1 MTSMREIMRALLR
14 LEREDLLDR
23 LVELG
28 DLRLQQLVAPVLRVD
43 HRADREVRE
52 QRDDAREAGGRADA
66 DEELFPAP
74 LAECLPPGQ

>member
-1 MTSMREIMRALLR
+1 MTSMREIIRAFCV

-28 DLRLQQLVAPVLRVD
+28 DLRLQQVVAAVLRVD

-52 QRDDAREAGGRADA
+52 QRDDAGEADRRADP

-74 LAECLPPGQ
+74 LAERLPPGQ